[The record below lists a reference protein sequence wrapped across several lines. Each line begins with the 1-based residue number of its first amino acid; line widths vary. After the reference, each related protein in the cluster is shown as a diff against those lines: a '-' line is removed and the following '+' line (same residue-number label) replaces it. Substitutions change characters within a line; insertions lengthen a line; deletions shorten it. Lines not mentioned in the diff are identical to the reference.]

1 MIISRTRKFNIYS
14 IKDIAMQTILI
25 VLIVTVVFI
34 ILLRI
39 AYMRWKKSAVKVMDD
54 GEVMETTMGKIHYK
68 LTGEGPVL
76 FFMHGG
82 PGGIDQASLIHDI
95 IQEGY
100 SILVVSRPGYLRT
113 PFVPLSY
120 EEQVDQYV
128 ELLDKLTIDKVVP
141 MGFSA
146 GGPLAL
152 NFANKYP
159 ERTHALV
166 MEAGVSTVYEMS
178 SETPDSFWY
187 KLFLSNKIQ
196 DFLSWMT
203 VIAIR
208 IVFKLT
214 FKSIIRLETLLDK
227 EGVKKFADLA
237 SNDKDRKRW
246 LTKFLDTT
254 VPMSIR
260 KLGLDHDIELL
271 LSIEKIPVNNI
282 NVKSFLVYSKE
293 DNDVKWLNA
302 EYLEANLKDY
312 ELLVTHGGHFMW
324 IGEDMDKIKSK
335 RNKFLKSINYE

>member
-1 MIISRTRKFNIYS
+1 
-14 IKDIAMQTILI
+14 MQTLVI
-25 VLIVTVVFI
+25 VLIVTVVVI
-34 ILLRI
+34 ILLGI
-39 AYMRWKKSAVKVMDD
+39 AFMRWKTSASRVMDD
-54 GEVMETTMGKIHYK
+54 GEVMEGKGWKIHYK
-68 LTGEGPVL
+68 LIGEGPVL

-82 PGGIDQASLIHDI
+82 PGGIDQTILIHDM

-113 PFVPLSY
+113 PFIPLSY

-128 ELLDKLTIDKVVP
+128 ELLDTLAIDKVVP
-141 MGFSA
+141 MGYSA

-166 MEAGVSTVYEMS
+166 MEAGVSTVYDIP
-178 SETPDSFWY
+178 SEAPDSFWM
-187 KLFLSNKIQ
+187 KLFLSTKIQ

-208 IVFKLT
+208 IAFKMT
-214 FKSIIRLETLLDK
+214 FKSIISLETLLDK
-227 EGVKKFADLA
+227 EGIKEFVNLV
-237 SNDKDRKRW
+237 SNDKERRRW
-246 LTKFLDTT
+246 LANLMDTT

-260 KLGLDHDIELL
+260 KLGLDHDIKLL
-271 LSIEKIPVNNI
+271 TSIENIPVDNI
-282 NVKSFLVYSKE
+282 DVKSFLVYSKE

-302 EYLEANLKDY
+302 EYLQTNLKDF

-324 IGEDMDKIKSK
+324 IGKDMDKIKSK
-335 RNKFLKSINYE
+335 RIDFLNSINYK